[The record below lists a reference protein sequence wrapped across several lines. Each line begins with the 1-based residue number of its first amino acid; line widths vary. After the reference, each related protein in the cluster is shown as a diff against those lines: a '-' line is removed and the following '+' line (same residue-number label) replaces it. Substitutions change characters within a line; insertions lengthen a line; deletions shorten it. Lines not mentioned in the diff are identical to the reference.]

1 MSKNQKNEAKDIRMG
16 IIYSHSAGIDV
27 GSMNM
32 MVSYQGIHGGA
43 QVKEYGSYTAELHD
57 LGKDLK
63 ESGVSHGSYG
73 SLLDG
78 RI

>member
-16 IIYSHSAGIDV
+16 IIYPHSAGIDV